1 MTPSVPSFQKLAVC
15 ALVALAPLTAQEPA
29 AEAAPRPRFTPVDAV
44 RAEWARQVPDIAPEA
59 RDLFSEADEARFVLT
74 LKRIG
79 APGCPDLL
87 PPELDRPTEEAWIAK
102 AKTARTP
109 QERFT
114 ALHFLNR
121 LKSRQAF
128 LALEGL
134 GAEDA
139 KAWPAALHLEHAVA
153 TARINGSTA
162 PASLRAFLNGLGEA
176 GGIDEVR
183 IASAQLRLVLA
194 GVEKVLLDPL
204 PPTPG
209 AVLAMMDAWN
219 RATLEQRQARPGYEA
234 FLEAPARHLPVIG
247 LKDEV
252 PSEAALTCLMQRWFE
267 GLPEKAPLTAWPVL
281 QTSLEGLDDLPLAWR
296 LAAVGALGKFP
307 SQVEAIAWASKL
319 ADREKDPRILGALLP
334 SLRKLSPEE
343 ADALRE
349 RLLAGKD
356 PVARAAA
363 LEDCPRLPGRLAEL
377 QKLIWNDPEIDA
389 FQAFVSGLKRWG
401 TPPEV
406 QAALLKP
413 SLQHPTWI
421 RRFEAWKAL
430 RPSDPDLPWPSAPR
444 DTPADAALR
453 AEAEALAG
461 KGAPVRFRITYEG
474 GRSLVMRLDPA
485 VAPINVANLARLAR
499 RGYFD
504 GQLVPRVVPDFVVQM
519 GSPLSTMD
527 GGPGYAVRCENSLD
541 WYGPGSVGMA
551 LSGKDTGGSQFFITT
566 NATPHLTGK
575 YTRMGE
581 VEAPEQALPLLDALE
596 LNARIER
603 VEVLAEPRPGATPKA
618 TPRKAAPQKAAK
630 AKAAPRSK
638 AKPRRK

>member
-1 MTPSVPSFQKLAVC
+1 MTPPVPSFQKLAVC
-15 ALVALAPLTAQEPA
+15 ALAALPALAAQEP
-29 AEAAPRPRFTPVDAV
+29 APRPRFTPADAV
-44 RAEWARQVPDIAPEA
+44 RAEWSRQVPAVPAED
-59 RDLFSEADEARFVLT
+59 RDLFSEADEARFVRA

-87 PPELDRPTEEAWIAK
+87 PPELDKPTEEAWIAK
-102 AKTARTP
+102 AREARTP

-134 GAEDA
+134 TAEDA
-139 KAWPAALHLEHAVA
+139 RAWPGALHLEHPVA
-153 TARINGSTA
+153 AARIHGCAA
-162 PASLRAFLNGLGEA
+162 PPTLRAFLDGLAEA
-176 GGIDEVR
+176 GKIDEVR

-219 RATLEQRQARPGYEA
+219 RATPEQRQARPGHEA
-234 FLEAPARHLPVIG
+234 FLEAPARHLAVIG

-296 LAAVGALGKFP
+296 IAAVGALGKFT
-307 SQVEAIAWASKL
+307 SQVDAIAWASKL
-319 ADREKDPRILGALLP
+319 AEREKDPRLLGALLP

-343 ADALRE
+343 ADALRD
-349 RLLAGKD
+349 RLLLGRD

-363 LEDCPRLPGRLAEL
+363 LEDCPRLPGRLSDL
-377 QKLIWNDPEIDA
+377 LKLIWNDPEIDA
-389 FQAFVSGLKRWG
+389 FQALVAGFKRWG
-401 TPPEV
+401 TPAEV
-406 QAALLKP
+406 QAALLRP
-413 SLQHPTWI
+413 SLQHPAWI
-421 RRFEAWKAL
+421 RRYEAWKAL
-430 RPSDPDLPWPSAPR
+430 RAFEAELPWPAAPK

-453 AEAEALAG
+453 AEAEALAE
-461 KGAPVRFRITYEG
+461 KGAPLRFRITFEG
-474 GRSLVMRLDPA
+474 GRSVVMRLEPA
-485 VAPINVANLARLAR
+485 VAPVNVANLARLAR
-499 RGYFD
+499 KGYFN

-575 YTRMGE
+575 YTRMGA
-581 VEAPEQALPLLDALE
+581 VEDPGKALPLLDALE

-603 VEVLAEPRPGATPKA
+603 IEVLAEPPSRAHAAPAKG
-618 TPRKAAPQKAAK
+618 KAAPAKASRGKAAK
-630 AKAAPRSK
+630 GTA
-638 AKPRRK
+638 RKSRKR

>member
-1 MTPSVPSFQKLAVC
+1 MTPSVPSFQKLAAC
-15 ALVALAPLTAQEPA
+15 ALVALAVPLQAQEP
-29 AEAAPRPRFTPVDAV
+29 APRPRFTPADAV
-44 RAEWARQVPDIAPEA
+44 RAEWDRQVPEIAPED
-59 RDLFSEADEARFVLT
+59 RDLFSEADEARFVRT

-79 APGCPDLL
+79 APGCPELL
-87 PPELDRPTEEAWIAK
+87 PPELDKPTEEAWLAK
-102 AKTARTP
+102 AKEARTP

-134 GAEDA
+134 TAEDA
-139 KAWPAALHLEHAVA
+139 KDWPAALHLEHAVA
-153 TARINGSTA
+153 SARINGSAA
-162 PASLRAFLNGLGEA
+162 PASLRAFLNGLAE
-176 GGIDEVR
+176 GGKLDEIR

-219 RATLEQRQARPGYEA
+219 RATPEQRQARPGAEA
-234 FLEAPARHLPVIG
+234 FLEAPAKHLQVIG

-267 GLPEKAPLTAWPVL
+267 GLPDKAPLTAWPVL

-296 LAAVGALGKFP
+296 LAAVGALGKFT
-307 SQVEAIAWASKL
+307 SQVDAIAWASKL
-319 ADREKDPRILGALLP
+319 AEHEKDPRLLGALLP

-343 ADALRE
+343 ADGLRE
-349 RLLAGKD
+349 RLLMGKD

-377 QKLIWNDPEIDA
+377 QKLVWNDAEIDA
-389 FQAFVSGLKRWG
+389 FQALVTGFKRWG

-406 QAALLKP
+406 QAALLRP

-421 RRFEAWKAL
+421 RRYEAWKAL
-430 RPSDPDLPWPSAPR
+430 RAAEPELPWPAAPK
-444 DTPADAALR
+444 DTPAEAALR
-453 AEAEALAG
+453 AEAEALAE
-461 KGAPVRFRITYEG
+461 KGAPLRVRIAYEG
-474 GRSLVMRLDPA
+474 GRSLVMRLDPR

-499 RGYFD
+499 KGYFD

-527 GGPGYAVRCENSLD
+527 GGPGYAVRCEDSLD

-581 VEAPEQALPLLDALE
+581 VEEPERALPLLDALE
-596 LNARIER
+596 LNARIEK
-603 VEVLAEPRPGATPKA
+603 VEVLAEAKP
-618 TPRKAAPQKAAK
+618 AAPSKTRPAAK
-630 AKAAPRSK
+630 AARPRPSRPRGG
-638 AKPRRK
+638 AKPRAKSRKP

>member
-15 ALVALAPLTAQEPA
+15 ALVALAVPLPAQEP
-29 AEAAPRPRFTPVDAV
+29 APRPRFTPVDAV
-44 RAEWARQVPDIAPEA
+44 RAEWARQVPEVAPED
-59 RDLFSEADEARFVLT
+59 RDLFSEADEARFVRT

-79 APGCPDLL
+79 APGCPELL
-87 PPELDRPTEEAWIAK
+87 PPELDKPTEEAWAAK
-102 AKTARTP
+102 ARQARTP

-121 LKSRQAF
+121 LKSKQAF

-134 GAEDA
+134 TAEDA
-139 KAWPAALHLEHAVA
+139 KAWPAALHLEHPVA
-153 TARINGSTA
+153 TARINGSAA
-162 PASLRAFLNGLGEA
+162 PASLRTFLNGLAEA
-176 GGIDEVR
+176 GKIDEVR

-219 RATLEQRQARPGYEA
+219 RATVEQRLARPGCEA
-234 FLEAPARHLPVIG
+234 FLEAPAKHLQVIG

-252 PSEAALTCLMQRWFE
+252 PTEAALTCLMQRWFE

-296 LAAVGALGKFP
+296 LAAVGALGKFT
-307 SQVEAIAWASKL
+307 SQVDAIAWASKL
-319 ADREKDPRILGALLP
+319 AEREKDPRLLGALLP
-334 SLRKLSPEE
+334 ALRKLSPEE
-343 ADALRE
+343 ADALRD
-349 RLLAGKD
+349 RLLMGKD

-363 LEDCPRLPGRLAEL
+363 LEDCPRLPGRLTEFL
-377 QKLIWNDPEIDA
+377 KLVWNDAEIDA
-389 FQAFVSGLKRWG
+389 FQALVAGFKRWG

-421 RRFEAWKAL
+421 RRYEAWKAL
-430 RPSDPDLPWPSAPR
+430 KAFDPGLPWPSAPK
-444 DTPADAALR
+444 DTPAEATLR
-453 AEAEALAG
+453 AEAEALAE
-461 KGAPVRFRITYEG
+461 KGAPLRVRIAYEG

-527 GGPGYAVRCENSLD
+527 GGPGYAVRCEDSLD

-581 VEAPEQALPLLDALE
+581 VEDPERALPLLDALE
-596 LNARIER
+596 LNARIEK
-603 VEVLAEPRPGATPKA
+603 VEVLAEARPAVPPK
-618 TPRKAAPQKAAK
+618 TRPAAK
-630 AKAAPRSK
+630 AARPKPSKPKAGAKSRGK
-638 AKPRRK
+638 ARRK